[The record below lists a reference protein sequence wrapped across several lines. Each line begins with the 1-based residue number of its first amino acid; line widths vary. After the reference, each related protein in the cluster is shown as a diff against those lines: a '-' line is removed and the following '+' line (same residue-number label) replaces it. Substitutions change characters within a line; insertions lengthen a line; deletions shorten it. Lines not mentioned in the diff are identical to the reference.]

1 MVKGTLGKDAL
12 ELWEP
17 HEHSSNDSKIGS
29 RQFYQQN
36 PIRGSTLRNNGMCNA
51 QMIRNQLCCARQ
63 EKKEYMEKVS
73 FGTFF
78 GSWLVFQ
85 GPLHIT
91 NY

>member
-1 MVKGTLGKDAL
+1 MKDAL
-12 ELWEP
+12 DLWEH

-63 EKKEYMEKVS
+63 EKKEKVS
-73 FGTFF
+73 FVTFF

-85 GPLHIT
+85 GPFHIT